1 MKRTPKKI
9 IYLSVLFLTIAV
21 GIVAVG
27 RSRIAKLLIR
37 QKLDAWGH
45 VYGVAVNCRDIR
57 MAGWN
62 TFCLEGISAV
72 PGAADTLLQARSL
85 RISIDWKKAMRGKIA
100 LKKIEADSL
109 RVCFSKKAT
118 SSNFDFLYRKTG
130 PSRLQS
136 EKDKQDSGIKHASS
150 HAEREVTPSGA
161 TAPPAPVSYA
171 RLADRSLSLLF
182 RLLPPEVVLN
192 RTRVAYQSENDTLI
206 LRLSRLDWRDNRFYT
221 EIVSQENQTRSK
233 WICRG
238 KRRDE
243 PREIS
248 VSLYA
253 AEGSKITFPFLGY
266 RFGATLRFDTLSF
279 ALQAPPLQRDV
290 QPLTGKALV
299 KGLTLHHPR
308 ISPDTLLLD
317 RGAVDYHLHIGKA
330 FAALDSSTTVRFN
343 RLDFHP
349 YLEIRKTEADTSWQ
363 IAACIDKRNFPADD
377 LFSSLPRGLFT
388 NLDGLKTE
396 GALSYHFRLAV
407 DFARVDS
414 LILES
419 TLQAKNFHILAYGET
434 DLRKMNE
441 PFLYT
446 VYENGEAV
454 RSFEIGPSHPGFRPF
469 AAVSRYL
476 PLAIMQSED
485 AGFFQHNGF
494 IPSAIRQSLIQ
505 DIKERRFARGGS
517 TLSMQLVKNVFL
529 SRRKTIARKL
539 EEILIVW
546 LIEGQRLCTKERM
559 FEVYLNVA
567 EWGPGI
573 YGAAEAAHYYFGK
586 EPADLTLSES
596 IFLAS
601 IIPMPKHVRSCF
613 EGLQLKPHYEEYYQ
627 LIVGRLVDR
636 GLVTAGEAAGVSP
649 SAVQITGPAK
659 AYLTEGR

>member
-1 MKRTPKKI
+1 MNRTPKKI
-9 IYLSVLFLTIAV
+9 FYFSALFVVLAAGL
-21 GIVAVG
+21 VAVG
-27 RSRIAKLLIR
+27 RSRIAEQLIR
-37 QKLDAWGH
+37 RQLDAWGRA
-45 VYGVAVNCRDIR
+45 YGVAVSCRDIR

-85 RISIDWKKAMRGKIA
+85 RIGIDWKKALRGKIA

-109 RVCFSKKAT
+109 TVCFSKKAT
-118 SSNFDFLYRKTG
+118 SSNFDFLYGKTG
-130 PSRLQS
+130 RSRLPM
-136 EKDKQDSGIKHASS
+136 EKENQGTGMKRASS
-150 HAEREVTPSGA
+150 HAEREVTPSQA
-161 TAPPAPVSYA
+161 SAPRAPASYA

-192 RTRVAYQSENDTLI
+192 RTTVAYQSENDTLT

-221 EIVSQENQTRSK
+221 EIVSQENQMRSK

-248 VSLYA
+248 ASLYA
-253 AEGSKITFPFLGY
+253 AEGSKITFPFLAY

-279 ALQAPPLQRDV
+279 ALQAPSLQRDV

-317 RGAVDYHLHIGKA
+317 RGAVDYRLRIGKA
-330 FAALDSSTTVRFN
+330 FAVLDSSTTVRFN

-349 YLEIRKTEADTSWQ
+349 YLEIRKAEADTSWQ
-363 IAACIDKRNFPADD
+363 IVASVNKRDFPADD
-377 LFSSLPRGLFT
+377 FFSSLPRGLFT

-407 DFARVDS
+407 DFACIDS

-419 TLQAKNFHILAYGET
+419 TLQAKNFRILAYGET

-446 VYENGEAV
+446 VYENGEPV
-454 RSFEIGPSHPGFRPF
+454 RSFEIGSSNPGFRPF

-505 DIKERRFARGGS
+505 DMKERRFARGGS

-546 LIEGQRLCTKERM
+546 LIEGQRLSTKERM
-559 FEVYLNVA
+559 FEVYLNIV
-567 EWGPGI
+567 EWGPDV

-613 EGLQLKPHYEEYYQ
+613 EGLQLKPHYAEYYQ
-627 LIVGRLVDR
+627 LIVGRLIDR
-636 GLVTAGEAAGVSP
+636 GLITADEAAGVSP
-649 SAVQITGPAK
+649 SAVRITGPAK
-659 AYLTEGR
+659 AYLTGER

>member
-1 MKRTPKKI
+1 MNRTPKKI
-9 IYLSVLFLTIAV
+9 IYFSALFFTVAV

-27 RSRIAKLLIR
+27 RSRIAEQLIR
-37 QKLDAWGH
+37 QKLDAWGRR
-45 VYGVAVNCRDIR
+45 YDVAVDCREIR

-72 PGAADTLLQARSL
+72 PGGADTLLQARSL
-85 RISIDWKKAMRGKIA
+85 RLGIDWKKALRGNIG

-109 RVCFSKKAT
+109 TVCFSKKAT
-118 SSNFDFLYRKTG
+118 SSNFDFLYRKAG
-130 PSRLQS
+130 RSRFLP
-136 EKDKQDSGIKHASS
+136 EKENPDRETDRASS
-150 HAEREVTPSGA
+150 HTEREIASYGA
-161 TAPPAPVSYA
+161 SASVSYA

-192 RTRVAYQSENDTLI
+192 QSLVAYQSENDTLT

-221 EIVSQENQTRSK
+221 EIVSQENQIRSK

-238 KRRDE
+238 KRRDDT
-243 PREIS
+243 REIS
-248 VSLYA
+248 ASLYA
-253 AEGSKITFPFLGY
+253 AEGSKITFPFLAY

-279 ALQAPPLQRDV
+279 ALQAPPLQRAV

-308 ISPDTLLLD
+308 ISPDTILLD
-317 RGAVDYHLHIGKA
+317 RGSVDYHLRIGKA
-330 FAALDSSTTVRFN
+330 FAALDSTTIVRFN

-349 YLEIRKTEADTSWQ
+349 YLEIRKAETDTSWQ
-363 IAACIDKRNFPADD
+363 LAASVDKRDFPADAF
-377 LFSSLPRGLFT
+377 FSSLPHGLFT

-407 DFARVDS
+407 DFARIDS
-414 LILES
+414 LVLES
-419 TLQAKNFHILAYGET
+419 TLQGKNFHILAYGET

-441 PFLYT
+441 AFLYT
-446 VYENGEAV
+446 VYENGEPV
-454 RSFEIGPSHPGFRPF
+454 RSFEIGPSNPGFRPF

-546 LIEGQRLCTKERM
+546 LIESQRLSTKERM
-559 FEVYLNVA
+559 FEVYLNIV

-573 YGAAEAAHYYFGK
+573 YGAAEAARYYFGK

-613 EGLQLKPHYEEYYQ
+613 DGLQLKPHYEEYYQ
-627 LIVGRLVDR
+627 LIVGRLIDR
-636 GLVTAGEAAGVSP
+636 GLITAEEAAGVSP
-649 SAVQITGPAK
+649 SAVRVVGPAK